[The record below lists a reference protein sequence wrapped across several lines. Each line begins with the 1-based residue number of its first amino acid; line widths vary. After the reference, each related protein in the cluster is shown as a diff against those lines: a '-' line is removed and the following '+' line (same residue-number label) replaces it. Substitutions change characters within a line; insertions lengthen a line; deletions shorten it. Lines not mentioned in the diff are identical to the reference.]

1 MNAARRFV
9 SRFYKDKRGVQLVEF
24 AVLLPILL
32 LLVFGIIDF
41 GRGFF
46 SWVIITNGAREG
58 ARAAAVGKLEDV
70 VVDKVSNSV
79 SGLYVT
85 SVATGTCPGTQGA
98 LCITGDNVGGFPDEP
113 VTVTVTYNFRFIVLP
128 NIMSWIGNSSLPNG
142 VFPLTAESTMR
153 LE

>member
-1 MNAARRFV
+1 MKAAKGLAARLHKD
-9 SRFYKDKRGVQLVEF
+9 SRGMQLVEF

-41 GRGFF
+41 GRGYF
-46 SWVIITNGAREG
+46 SWLIITNGAREG
-58 ARAAAVGKLEDV
+58 ARAAAVGKPEDV
-70 VVDKVSNSV
+70 IVDKVSGAV

-85 SVATGTCPGTQGA
+85 SVATGTCPSSVGA
-98 LCITGDNVGGFPDEP
+98 LCIAGDNVGGFPDEP
-113 VTVTVTYNFRFIVLP
+113 VTVTVTYNFRFLVLP